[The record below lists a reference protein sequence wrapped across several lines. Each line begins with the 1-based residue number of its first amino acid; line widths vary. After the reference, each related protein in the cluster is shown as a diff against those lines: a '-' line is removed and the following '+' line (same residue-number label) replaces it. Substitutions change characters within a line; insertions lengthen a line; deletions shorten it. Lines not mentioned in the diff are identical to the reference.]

1 MYQFVPI
8 ELYCPHLF
16 KPQAKII
23 VDGIFFYLLSIKT
36 FSQRPT
42 GDYKMSFLELA
53 DVVRRTSLSRP
64 TIYRKMRA
72 GAFPQKRKISERRV
86 AWLEEEIDEWIKN
99 KAQQ

>member
-1 MYQFVPI
+1 
-8 ELYCPHLF
+8 
-16 KPQAKII
+16 
-23 VDGIFFYLLSIKT
+23 
-36 FSQRPT
+36 
-42 GDYKMSFLELA
+42 MSFLELA

-99 KAQQ
+99 KSQQ